1 MILIFLIRIYKTKRI
16 NEKRGKKTLTLIN
29 AIILPNG
36 RQKVLNALKSGIFLK
51 EKQGKGLSSKY
62 FRSRS

>member
-36 RQKVLNALKSGIFLK
+36 GQKVLNAFKSGIFPK